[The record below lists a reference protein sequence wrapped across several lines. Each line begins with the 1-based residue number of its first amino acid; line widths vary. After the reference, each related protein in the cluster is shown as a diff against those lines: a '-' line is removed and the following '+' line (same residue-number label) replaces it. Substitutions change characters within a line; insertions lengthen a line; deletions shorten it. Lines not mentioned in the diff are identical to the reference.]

1 MRRLLS
7 FFLLICLLLGCF
19 SACDLSGNNPKD
31 TETETESESVSE
43 TETEQDEHVEHT
55 YENGKCSVCGD
66 QLAYELKFTSNG
78 DGTCYVSEIITYPE
92 YDAEFTLVIP
102 EKSPAGDTVT
112 ELRCEA
118 LAYCIPLMLLEEDL
132 DEICDEVRKEHSY
145 YADYV
150 DQRFLYMTL
159 EGISD
164 AAKEQMLQLYPL
176 TELTGFMKFDSSLL
190 EPAYPEGLLT
200 CLKYM
205 YEYGGYSAMDL
216 KEDYENLRKLVE
228 ESNAKNKEEIL
239 ATLPT
244 LPTNLGESIVAVKLP
259 DSIQWV
265 DMSIFAACTNLKNV
279 EGSLAYELKFT
290 SNGDGTCYV
299 SEIITYPEY
308 DAEFTLVIPEKSPSG
323 DTVTELRCEAF
334 AYCLPTMLLAEDLSE
349 ICDEVRKEHS
359 YYADYVDQRFLYM
372 TLEGISDAAKE
383 QMLQLYPLT
392 ELTGFM
398 KFDSSLLEPAY
409 PEGLLTCLKYM
420 YEYGGYSAMDLKE
433 DYENLRKLVEESNA
447 ENKEEILATLPTLPT
462 NLGES
467 IVAVELPDTIESV
480 DESIFAACINLARE

>member
-244 LPTNLGESIVAVKLP
+244 LPTNLGESIDCGKLRYR
-259 DSIQWV
+259 
-265 DMSIFAACTNLKNV
+265 CNN
-279 EGSLAYELKFT
+279 
-290 SNGDGTCYV
+290 TCNYCCCNCQKR
-299 SEIITYPEY
+299 
-308 DAEFTLVIPEKSPSG
+308 TL
-323 DTVTELRCEAF
+323 
-334 AYCLPTMLLAEDLSE
+334 
-349 ICDEVRKEHS
+349 
-359 YYADYVDQRFLYM
+359 
-372 TLEGISDAAKE
+372 
-383 QMLQLYPLT
+383 
-392 ELTGFM
+392 
-398 KFDSSLLEPAY
+398 
-409 PEGLLTCLKYM
+409 
-420 YEYGGYSAMDLKE
+420 
-433 DYENLRKLVEESNA
+433 NA
-447 ENKEEILATLPTLPT
+447 
-462 NLGES
+462 S
-467 IVAVELPDTIESV
+467 
-480 DESIFAACINLARE
+480 